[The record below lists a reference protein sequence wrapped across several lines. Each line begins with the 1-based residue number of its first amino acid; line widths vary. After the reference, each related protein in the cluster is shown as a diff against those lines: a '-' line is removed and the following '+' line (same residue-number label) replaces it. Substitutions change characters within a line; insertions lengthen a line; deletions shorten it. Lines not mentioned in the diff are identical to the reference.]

1 MSEFMIDLAQ
11 EKQIRYSAK
20 DWMQHKRLSWH
31 VADAVNTGLDIE
43 GYDIVSCAFGIRNLS
58 DCNGALNEIHRLL
71 KTNGKLYILEFS
83 LPGNPILRF
92 AYTMYLCHIMPF
104 FGKIVI
110 GSRDAIRYL
119 AQSIRH
125 WHMNIDFA
133 AELDQTGFRFLYKT
147 PLSGGVVTLWVAVK
161 K

>member
-20 DWMQHKRLSWH
+20 AWMQHKHLSWN
-31 VADAVNTGLDIE
+31 VADAVNTGLDTE
-43 GYDIVSCAFGIRNLS
+43 SYDIVSCAFGVRNIS
-58 DCNGALNEIHRLL
+58 DRTEALNEIHRLL
-71 KTNGKLYILEFS
+71 RPKGKLCILEFS

-92 AYTMYLCHIMPF
+92 AYTIYLCHIMSF

-110 GSRDAIRYL
+110 GAKNAIRYL

-133 AELDQTGFRFLYKT
+133 DELDRAGFRLLYKT
-147 PLSGGVVTLWVAVK
+147 PLTGGVVTLWVAVK